1 MGRRPA
7 RFTQAELTRVFAAAK
22 QVGMAVRVD
31 LVKGVAD
38 VVPAESIAPQA
49 QPAPVVPKRVIVM

>member
-7 RFTQAELTRVFAAAK
+7 RFTQAELARIFAAAK

-31 LVKGVAD
+31 LVKGVAE
-38 VVPAESIAPQA
+38 VIPAEDLPSQRP
-49 QPAPVVPKRVIVM
+49 PVKPRPMPVL

>member
-7 RFTQAELTRVFAAAK
+7 RFAQAKLARIFAAAK

-31 LVKGVAD
+31 LVAGVAGGGSGRGIA
-38 VVPAESIAPQA
+38 VPAP
-49 QPAPVVPKRVIVM
+49 PC

>member
-7 RFTQAELTRVFAAAK
+7 RFTQAELARIFAAAK

-31 LVKGVAD
+31 LVAGVAE
-38 VVPAESIAPQA
+38 VVPAEDLP
-49 QPAPVVPKRVIVM
+49 PRRPPVEPRPMPVL

>member
-7 RFTQAELTRVFAAAK
+7 RFAQAELARIFAAAK

-31 LVKGVAD
+31 LVAGVAE
-38 VVPAESIAPQA
+38 VVPAEELPSQRP
-49 QPAPVVPKRVIVM
+49 PVEPRRIRVL